1 MKYITVISAL
11 ILAVVASSAAA
22 ASEIYK
28 WTDDEG
34 NVHYTDTPMGDP
46 SERLDIH
53 SRDTDTSAIQAQT
66 QARLDRQAAKA
77 QELADKPK
85 EPTAAEL
92 QAERKSKAEECS
104 AARSRLT
111 VLLQSRR
118 IYREDA
124 NGERVYLDESDTQA
138 ARDAAQKQVEESCG
152 H

>member
-53 SRDTDTSAIQAQT
+53 SQDTDTSAVQAQT